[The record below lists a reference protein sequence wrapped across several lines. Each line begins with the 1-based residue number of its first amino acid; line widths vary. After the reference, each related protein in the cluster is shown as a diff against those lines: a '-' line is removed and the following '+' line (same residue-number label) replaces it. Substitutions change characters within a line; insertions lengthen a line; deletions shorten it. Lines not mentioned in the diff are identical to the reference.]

1 MRWGL
6 LISFVLISII
16 FFITSGVIQELS
28 YAKTYR
34 FFDFEKDNLPLVNE
48 AVIDDFPNGTLFY
61 HNLRFK
67 DRYISYSLN
76 ETCDESKIKDVRLAF
91 DILQNE
97 TVLNFEEKDK
107 GDIWVS
113 CSNSSNVPQD
123 GFFIAGE
130 GGPTSIINASNF
142 YIINGGTILLYRDNF
157 CKTPIVAI
165 HEILHV
171 LGFKHSSNKKSI
183 MYEVSDCN
191 QRLSPDIIEVI
202 NSIYDYPTLPDLTI
216 RKVDAIKE
224 GRFLN
229 FEAEIFNSGLD
240 FSLNSKIGVFADGKL
255 IGEYDI
261 GELKA
266 GEGKIIKVSNLRTSY
281 NFEEISSKVDFEE
294 NIFEIYEDNNERI
307 LVVGS

>member
-16 FFITSGVIQELS
+16 FFVTSGVIQELS

-34 FFDFEKDNLPLVNE
+34 FFDFEQNNLPSVNQE
-48 AVIDDFPNGTLFY
+48 VIDDFPNGTLFY
-61 HNLRFK
+61 PNLRFREK
-67 DRYISYSLN
+67 TISYSVN
-76 ETCDESKIKDVRLAF
+76 ESCDDSKAKDARLAF
-91 DILQNE
+91 DILENE
-97 TVLNFEEKDK
+97 TVLKFEEKDR

-130 GGPTSIINASNF
+130 GGPNSIINASNF

-171 LGFKHSSNKKSI
+171 IGFKHSSNKKSI

-191 QRLSPDIIEVI
+191 QRLSPDIIKVI
-202 NSIYDYPTLPDLTI
+202 NSVYDYPTLPDLTI
-216 RKVDAIKE
+216 RKVEAIKE

-229 FEAEIFNSGLD
+229 FEVEIFNAGLD
-240 FSLNSKIGVFADGKL
+240 FSSNSKIGIFADGKL
-255 IGEYDI
+255 IGEYDV
-261 GELKA
+261 GELEV
-266 GEGKIIKVSNLRTSY
+266 GEGKIIKVSNLRSSS
-281 NFEEISSKVDFEE
+281 NFDELSFKVDFDEK
-294 NIFEIYEDNNERI
+294 IFEIYEDNNERI